1 MASSTI
7 VYNQPINATSVNISN
22 NYSAEKMKKWMMH
35 NLDLQLIE
43 YSHKSYK
50 TGKINTSTYAL
61 AKPVESKRSVK
72 VSQKLPFYISFQNVT
87 ISGYGPS
94 NPAPIGIAVVGF
106 SNYIL

>member
-22 NYSAEKMKKWMMH
+22 NYSADVILKDGSAKVQ
-35 NLDLQLIE
+35 D
-43 YSHKSYK
+43 KSYK

-72 VSQKLPFYISFQNVT
+72 VSQKLPFYISFQNIT

>member
-22 NYSAEKMKKWMMH
+22 NYSADVILKDGSAMVQ
-35 NLDLQLIE
+35 D
-43 YSHKSYK
+43 KSYK

-72 VSQKLPFYISFQNVT
+72 VSQRLPFYISFQNVT

>member
-22 NYSAEKMKKWMMH
+22 NYSADVILKDGSATIQ
-35 NLDLQLIE
+35 N
-43 YSHKSYK
+43 KSYK

-61 AKPVESKRSVK
+61 AKPVESKRSVR
-72 VSQKLPFYISFQNVT
+72 VSQKLPFYIRFQNIT
-87 ISGYGPS
+87 ITGYGPS
-94 NPAPIGIAVVGF
+94 NPAPVGIAVVGS

>member
-22 NYSAEKMKKWMMH
+22 NYSADVILKDGSAKVQ
-35 NLDLQLIE
+35 D
-43 YSHKSYK
+43 KSYK
-50 TGKINTSTYAL
+50 TGKINASTYAL

-94 NPAPIGIAVVGF
+94 NPAPIGIAVVGY